1 MSFKLTSKTPFFKDL
16 IFDKSVPGLSG
27 YLPPNTNLV
36 NDLQAFTGPSN
47 PVEYGSGQGTLAV
60 STDNTLT
67 PQDELQ
73 EKLNAND
80 EEWKKMSGRAR
91 KLKQKMK
98 LYGEETA
105 KYARIK
111 GRYDKEMVRQE
122 FKTIKTKDRVAN
134 SVKNVTERVG
144 KRKKEY

>member
-134 SVKNVTERVG
+134 SVKNVTERVS

>member
-16 IFDKSVPGLSG
+16 IFDRSVPNISG
-27 YLPPNTNLV
+27 YLNLETNLV

>member
-27 YLPPNTNLV
+27 YLTPDTNLV

>member
-16 IFDKSVPGLSG
+16 IFDRSVPDISV